1 MFRFRLLPTASVGLA
16 VVSRRY
22 HGFTNPAPRRRRLM
36 MAALVGVTAASASAG
51 LMWKRANAEA
61 ASSVKHAPRA
71 ERSDPLEE
79 EPVKGEELDDDKAM
93 ESSGE
98 EGQPEMKKKK
108 PRSGFRDRKV
118 VI

>member
-1 MFRFRLLPTASVGLA
+1 MENEVPKLYCLSLTLFLSV
-16 VVSRRY
+16 S
-22 HGFTNPAPRRRRLM
+22 H
-36 MAALVGVTAASASAG
+36 
-51 LMWKRANAEA
+51 RANAEA

-98 EGQPEMKKKK
+98 EGQPEVKKKK